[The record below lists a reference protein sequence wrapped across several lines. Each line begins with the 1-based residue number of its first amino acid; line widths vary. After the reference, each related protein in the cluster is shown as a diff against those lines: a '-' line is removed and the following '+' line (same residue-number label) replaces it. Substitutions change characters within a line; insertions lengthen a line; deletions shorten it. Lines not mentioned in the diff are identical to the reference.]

1 MPRINPLSFDQLDIN
16 FQKKITDAESQM
28 EFTPNDGLTFARI
41 PGLVEG
47 LNKLAFSIYGKDG
60 LISNELKY
68 LISILSSIKSGSNY
82 CVAHTIH
89 GAEKIGL
96 LRDKIEQITH
106 FKSSSLFSNKEK
118 SVLNIVEQANKIP
131 IKINDNSFDTLKEY
145 FNENQICEIVAVI
158 SLFGFLN
165 RWNAIMETDVEL
177 APLSIIKKYN
187 LT

>member
-1 MPRINPLSFDQLDIN
+1 M
-16 FQKKITDAESQM
+16 
-28 EFTPNDGLTFARI
+28 
-41 PGLVEG
+41 
-47 LNKLAFSIYGKDG
+47 
-60 LISNELKY
+60 
-68 LISILSSIKSGSNY
+68 SS
-82 CVAHTIH
+82 
-89 GAEKIGL
+89 
-96 LRDKIEQITH
+96 
-106 FKSSSLFSNKEK
+106 KSSSLFSNKEK